1 MGVGG
6 SRMRRKKAF
15 SAVKPAK
22 PKTRGRVISILLAGC
37 LGYLLG
43 GWHTAMLRSNAIS
56 PAETVALRFPE
67 PGDSLAAL
75 PAAADETVAATAS
88 VPKAEPN
95 VLGDAQLA
103 LLSPVPMVPP
113 TAENE
118 PPAVEPAPAT
128 QAVEPPPSPLPP
140 RRPQSAL
147 PHPTDEPRWATDRAP
162 RRSEHHGFM
171 LTDAQIANIKARL
184 HLSPDQE
191 RMWPAVEAALRNIA
205 YARARDAQRRG
216 ASAGTRLAGLDPT
229 GAEVEDLKSAAI
241 PLIMS
246 FNDEQKNEVR
256 NLAHTMGLDQL
267 ASEF

>member
-1 MGVGG
+1 MQ
-6 SRMRRKKAF
+6 RKKA
-15 SAVKPAK
+15 STAVKPAK

-56 PAETVALRFPE
+56 AAQTVALRFPE
-67 PGDSLAAL
+67 PEDSLAAAP
-75 PAAADETVAATAS
+75 PAAGQADATTAS
-88 VPKAEPN
+88 VPKVEPN

-103 LLSPVPMVPP
+103 LLSPVPMVPAP
-113 TAENE
+113 TVEPE
-118 PPAVEPAPAT
+118 PPAAAPASTT
-128 QAVEPPPSPLPP
+128 QAAEPPPYPLPP
-140 RRPQSAL
+140 RRPHSAV
-147 PHPTDEPRWATDRAP
+147 PHPTDEPSWAIQRAP
-162 RRSEHHGFM
+162 RRSEHHGVM

-184 HLSPDQE
+184 RLTPDQE

-205 YARARDAQRRG
+205 YARARDAHRRG
-216 ASAGTRLAGLDPT
+216 ASAGTRLAGLDPN